1 MPKSKDK
8 QVNFY
13 AADDVYD
20 YISKMPSGT
29 KSTALNNIIRSHMRQ
44 QRGRQTTELEGFASW
59 LLREGG
65 DPKDPEEADRDPL
78 ARALYLLIDGYYRES
93 HQAYIDG
100 WESHGKPVPIDH
112 RPCKYCG
119 DDV

>member
-1 MPKSKDK
+1 MAVMPKSKDK

-44 QRGRQTTELEGFASW
+44 ERGRLTTELEGWLSW
-59 LLREGG
+59 LEYLAN
-65 DPKDPEEADRDPL
+65 PEEGHGDEFAGKIAER
-78 ARALYLLIDGYYRES
+78 INSYYKVQ
-93 HQAYIDG
+93 HDNYIDG
-100 WESHGKPVPIDH
+100 WESQGKPVPIDH